1 VTILKGQAF
10 STFKI
15 LIGAVFAVALLVI
28 VYNLIYVSPI
38 HGTDTL
44 KDLVKSASN
53 APGQC
58 FWRETADFNGGEM
71 IVSDMFLPIKADCLL
86 SRKAQACPSCTS
98 CCSSCS
104 IVQKIRMPV
113 SAKCDA
119 SGCTVYLGTATCS

>member
-1 VTILKGQAF
+1 LKGQAF

-15 LIGAVFAVALLVI
+15 LIGAIFAVTMLMI
-28 VYNLIYVSPI
+28 VYNLVYVSPI
-38 HGTDTL
+38 PGVDTL
-44 KDLVKSASN
+44 KKVVKSASN

-58 FWRETADFNGGEM
+58 IGAESADFNGGEM
-71 IVSDMFLPIKADCLL
+71 IVSGMFLPANANCLI
-86 SRKAQACPSCTS
+86 SKKAQACPSCTS

-119 SGCTVYLGTATCS
+119 GSCTVYFGTITCS